1 MYYYIMAEFIYA
13 EIFEY
18 YGTQM
23 ARSAGYDTLCA
34 LAWQVRQHVWR
45 DSAIACSCHCKR
57 AVELRHV

>member
-34 LAWQVRQHVWR
+34 LAWQVRQHV
-45 DSAIACSCHCKR
+45 
-57 AVELRHV
+57 